1 MKDSI
6 FQVVKQ
12 PCITHY
18 RWHRDPSRASLYASH
33 LISSIVPLLIHC
45 STMLDRVVCIPNG
58 YMHTGRSRTRGKTT
72 NKRLAL
78 DLETSLLS
86 DYTASHQKFLS
97 QEVAS

>member
-1 MKDSI
+1 MEDNT
-6 FQVVKQ
+6 FQGIKQ

-18 RWHRDPSRASLYASH
+18 RWHRDPSRASLSASH
-33 LISSIVPLLIHC
+33 IISSIVHLLIHC

-72 NKRLAL
+72 NKRLVE
-78 DLETSLLS
+78 DEDSRYQIG
-86 DYTASHQKFLS
+86 YTASQEYKS